1 MNQFELSPAIPQL
14 ASGNVNETEAF
25 FHDFLGFK
33 TASKMIE
40 NNFLMVTRGPVEIH
54 FWQAS
59 DRETAM
65 NIATQSSCYIRV
77 KNITMLFEELKER
90 GTKFRYELQKM
101 PWGMY
106 EMQIDDPFGNAIRF
120 GEVIN

>member
-1 MNQFELSPAIPQL
+1 MNHFELSPAIPQL
-14 ASGNVNETEAF
+14 ASGDIHETESF
-25 FHDFLGFK
+25 FNEFLGFN
-33 TASKMIE
+33 TISKIVE
-40 NNFLMVTRGPVEIH
+40 NNFLMVKRGPAEIH

-65 NIATQSSCYIRV
+65 TIATQSSCYIRV
-77 KNITMLFEELKER
+77 KNITALFEELKER
-90 GTKFRYELQKM
+90 GTTFRYELQKM

-120 GEVIN
+120 GEIIN